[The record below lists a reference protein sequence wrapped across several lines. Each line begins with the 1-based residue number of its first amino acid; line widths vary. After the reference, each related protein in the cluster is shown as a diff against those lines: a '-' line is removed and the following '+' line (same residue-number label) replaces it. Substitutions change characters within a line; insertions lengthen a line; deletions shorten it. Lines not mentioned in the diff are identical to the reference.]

1 MTAAQRLLALARAEC
16 ALVDAGRVDEAD
28 ELGAA
33 WDAALAALPTP
44 LDPLSAAYVREALQL
59 TRRAAAALEAA
70 RDAAAA
76 ELRRLDRTR
85 AGARGYVPADAPGL
99 PSFDRA
105 A

>member
-1 MTAAQRLLALARAEC
+1 MTAAQRVLALARAEC
-16 ALVDAGRVDEAD
+16 ALVDAGRAGEVD

-33 WDAALAALPTP
+33 WAAALAALPAP
-44 LDPLSAAYVREALQL
+44 LDPHSAAAVREARALP
-59 TRRAAAALEAA
+59 RRAPAALEAA

-85 AGARGYVPADAPGL
+85 TGARGYVPAGAPGL